1 MKILFIACY
10 SPLINNSASIET
22 LQYLNNL
29 AKIDENEVHLLTVN
43 FPKNSIYY
51 DEYILSMLNEKVKM
65 HIISGGKIFEK
76 IMPKKP
82 SNKAEVNSSQNN
94 KSFIKSM
101 LKKGK
106 SIIAVPD
113 MYFNWAKAASKYGI
127 ELMKKEKFDVM
138 FSMHE
143 PPSSHICAMKIKEE
157 FKDLPWVTYWSD
169 PWLKDSTRENISP
182 VRRKYEQSFE
192 RKVVNLSDRFIF
204 VTKANRDDY
213 VNSYNIPIEKTFIVT
228 RGYDEKQYKE
238 IKEKSNPKLIEK
250 EKINF
255 VYAGE
260 IFSKLRNVNPF
271 IDALNVIKN
280 ENIDLYNKLN
290 IMFFGNID
298 SDEVKNKLNAID
310 KVSVSPR
317 IPYDEA
323 LGYMLNSQVLLL
335 FGNKNSKQIP
345 AKVYDYFGAEGLIF
359 VILGDKNDPIKDV
372 VKNKEKCIVVNNN
385 VDEIVNGINKI
396 ASMIEL
402 GIKHGA
408 IEEYKWQYISKRLN
422 DILKG

>member
-204 VTKANRDDY
+204 VTKSNRDDY

-422 DILKG
+422 DILRG

>member
-169 PWLKDSTRENISP
+169 PLLKDSTRENISP

-298 SDEVKNKLNAID
+298 SDEVKNKLNVID

-359 VILGDKNDPIKDV
+359 VILGDENDPIKDV

-422 DILKG
+422 DILRG

>member
-82 SNKAEVNSSQNN
+82 SNKAAVNSSQNN

-228 RGYDEKQYKE
+228 RGYDENQYKE

-298 SDEVKNKLNAID
+298 SDEVKNKLNFID

-359 VILGDKNDPIKDV
+359 VILGDENDPIKDV

-422 DILKG
+422 DILRG

>member
-157 FKDLPWVTYWSD
+157 FKDLPWVTYWSN

-271 IDALNVIKN
+271 IYALNVIKN

-298 SDEVKNKLNAID
+298 SDEVKNKLNVID

-359 VILGDKNDPIKDV
+359 VILGDENDPIKDV

-422 DILKG
+422 DILRG

>member
-213 VNSYNIPIEKTFIVT
+213 VNSYNISIEKTFILT

-271 IDALNVIKN
+271 IYALNVIKN

-298 SDEVKNKLNAID
+298 SDEVKNKLNVID

-359 VILGDKNDPIKDV
+359 VILGDENDPIKDV

-422 DILKG
+422 DILRG